1 MAPEVDKSIEQV
13 EVNVVMMPE
22 IVVEEAAIRIEVAVA
37 TAAIV
42 EATVVVVQIVVGM
55 EVEIAEA
62 TVVEIV
68 VDMVI
73 HIKRNYYL
81 NVK

>member
-1 MAPEVDKSIEQV
+1 MAQEVDKSIEQV
-13 EVNVVMMPE
+13 EVNVAMMPE

-37 TAAIV
+37 TVAIV
-42 EATVVVVQIVVGM
+42 EATVVVVRIVVGM
-55 EVEIAEA
+55 EAETAEA

-73 HIKRNYYL
+73 HI
-81 NVK
+81 